1 MKFNKE
7 TLNYQKNVIYKN
19 HSTSSNLNKHKDTLN
34 QIDDNSIEKKAKL
47 KFKEKNKD
55 IQKNFETNV
64 SKNIFTENNSFL
76 LSIISELEL
85 KVKKLNQE
93 ILGLRSEFRK

>member
-1 MKFNKE
+1 MVKKC
-7 TLNYQKNVIYKN
+7 NYIAKSFYKN

-55 IQKNFETNV
+55 FQKNFETNC
-64 SKNIFTENNSFL
+64 SKNIFSDNNSFL